1 MKIDE
6 MSRQRLDFS
15 TGPNGE
21 TVATVTITLGDGSEH
36 RYSASTDDEEI
47 ENLASA
53 LALAEIKERKIE
65 GSYTEEEIAGL
76 LDFVKKG
83 IKVVS
88 NVAKKVASSKA
99 FALAATGLALAA
111 PALGPFAGPA
121 LAVSAGMGVASKL
134 AKGAVA
140 AEAGAKRAARLFTKS
155 AKKEAKRRSPKNWRK
170 LLKYANRKRKALA
183 KVASKK
189 RKRRKKR
196 KKKPSR
202 KRRPTTRRRPTPRRR
217 RPKKKKKPN
226 IITAAKKGK
235 LRSNKKGAVTRAEL
249 KRAAKRGRIFWIG
262 EEEEAA

>member
-6 MSRQRLDFS
+6 MSRQRLDYS
-15 TGPNGE
+15 TGPKGE
-21 TVATVTITLGDGSEH
+21 TIAVLTITLGDGSEH
-36 RYSASTDDEEI
+36 RYTASTNDEEI
-47 ENLASA
+47 ENFASA
-53 LALAEIKERKIE
+53 LAMAEIKERKIE

-155 AKKEAKRRSPKNWRK
+155 AKKRAKKMSPRNWRK
-170 LLKYANRKRKALA
+170 LLKYANRKRKGAS

-196 KKKPSR
+196 KPSR
-202 KRRPTTRRRPTPRRR
+202 KPTRRPTARRRKKTK
-217 RPKKKKKPN
+217 RPS
-226 IITAAKKGK
+226 ILAAAKAGK
-235 LRSNKKGAVTRAEL
+235 LRSNKKGAVTRKTL
-249 KRAAKRGRIFWIG
+249 RRAAKRGRIFWIG
-262 EEEEAA
+262 EAEAA